1 MITLTGHCLN
11 CGKYYATKQ
20 ESRTS
25 ESGRPDHEC
34 KGESK

>member
-11 CGKYYATKQ
+11 CGKYYATRQ
-20 ESRTS
+20 ESIYS

-34 KGESK
+34 KGESE